1 MVPIK
6 NVFRPLYTV
15 PELDPKG
22 FSQADHDARSRT
34 VVVATEN
41 FNIQNRTFALRVREL
56 LPAQDELRRAMR
68 DGAERANMRTQ
79 RIDNLEN
86 ACTRAV
92 ADLDEL
98 NTRLAAAAR
107 AINGWRHGLDGNL
120 QLNPGLQLLG
130 NGYKRPVRQIHNTLN
145 ANRAIGDSILEA
157 LHFHWQKPLHGEC
170 CNLSSQHTSSCTV
183 SRTGHTVALG
193 APIRRPARRAMR

>member
-22 FSQADHDARSRT
+22 FSQTDHDARSQT
-34 VVVATEN
+34 VVVAMEN
-41 FNIQNRTFALRVREL
+41 FNIQNRTFALRAREL
-56 LPAQDELRRAMR
+56 LQAQGELHLAMR
-68 DGAERANMRTQ
+68 DGAERANLRTE
-79 RIDNLEN
+79 RINNLEN
-86 ACTRAV
+86 TCTRAL

-98 NTRLAAAAR
+98 NTRLDTAAR
-107 AINGWRHGLDGNL
+107 AINGWRHSLDGCL
-120 QLNPGLQLLG
+120 RLNPGLQHFG

-157 LHFHWQKPLHGEC
+157 LHFHWEKPLHVEC
-170 CNLSSQHTSSCTV
+170 RSVSSQHTN
-183 SRTGHTVALG
+183 
-193 APIRRPARRAMR
+193 